1 MRRTLITGL
10 LTSAGL
16 SAATI
21 AGSVFDPSGTA
32 IPNAQASLYNPDTA
46 TKQELTTTPEGR
58 FAFGNLA
65 PGWYRLSI
73 EKPGFAS
80 LYREFN
86 VVQNSDVR
94 RGLTLKVASL
104 RDKQSSNPQDQPA
117 RVAEAH
123 PLNPEL
129 LRVPGRFEQEK
140 LITKVQPLYPAS
152 AKSVGLQGTV
162 ELETVISKEGVPE
175 DIRVVSSPGD
185 DLTES
190 ALEAVRQWRYS
201 PTLLNGQPVEII
213 TEVIVN
219 YTLLK

>member
-1 MRRTLITGL
+1 MRRTLISGL

-32 IPNAQASLYNPDTA
+32 IPTAQASLYNPDTA
-46 TKQELTTTPEGR
+46 ARQELTTTPEGK
-58 FAFGNLA
+58 FAFGNLT
-65 PGWYRLSI
+65 PGWYRLNI

-86 VVQNSDVR
+86 VAQNSDVH
-94 RGLTLKVASL
+94 RGLTLRVAAP
-104 RDKQSSNPQDQPA
+104 RDKQLANPQDQPA
-117 RVAEAH
+117 HVAGAH
-123 PLNPEL
+123 PLDPEL
-129 LRVPGRFEQEK
+129 IRVGGKVQQEK
-140 LITKVQPLYPAS
+140 LIAKIQPQYPAS
-152 AKSVGLQGTV
+152 AKSAGLQGTV
-162 ELETVISKEGVPE
+162 ELEVVISKEGFPE

-201 PTLLNGQPVEII
+201 PTLLNGQPVGII
-213 TEVIVN
+213 TAVIVN